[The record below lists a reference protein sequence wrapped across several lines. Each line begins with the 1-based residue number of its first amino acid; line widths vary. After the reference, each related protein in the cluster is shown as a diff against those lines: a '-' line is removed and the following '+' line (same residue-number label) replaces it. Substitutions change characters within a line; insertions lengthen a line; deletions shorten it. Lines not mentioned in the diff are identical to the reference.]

1 MTVSPAYQTYS
12 DADRITHYNE
22 KLASFTEADRPYTRL
37 VFSKEYH
44 AARAWLSD
52 EFQAL
57 GLECHSDAGG
67 NLIGRRQAGA
77 QATAPQTVIIGS
89 HIDTVPAGGRYD
101 GIAGVITAMEVVHY
115 LTAHQIT
122 LPFTLE

>member
-1 MTVSPAYQTYS
+1 MTVSPAYQIYS

-77 QATAPQTVIIGS
+77 QATARRQLLLARTLIPCPLVGAMMALLASLRQWKLSII
-89 HIDTVPAGGRYD
+89 
-101 GIAGVITAMEVVHY
+101 
-115 LTAHQIT
+115 
-122 LPFTLE
+122 